1 MTLVAGQ
8 EARRCYAHPQES
20 ANTQCKLC
28 GLAMCDRCYEH
39 IVAGAPACGRCTHEA
54 ATRSQRAVSLA
65 ISMLGLG
72 AAGFLWAHRAGHLA
86 AMGALLA
93 GAAVLLLTSLVY
105 FLVRRGSN
113 IEIEARDRE
122 LELATEPDARV
133 AHPYRQ
139 MARHVALHLSPKV
152 SAGAVTLALGA
163 SMVASAV
170 LFPAALKL
178 PRWAELEVVMAAWW
192 ALVTLV
198 LSTLLYR
205 GYRLK
210 DDWTF
215 TSALRPLWASDPPSP
230 TKAARAEERPVESS
244 SSPAKRWLSGCDLGC
259 SGVTDEGFLVVIGVI
274 VAAVLLFGAGWVLV
288 EIALPMV
295 LFAAY
300 TGILAALKRVAHD
313 RHGCEGDLARA
324 LPWGALWAALY
335 VLPLATLVWLVHLF
349 GGST

>member
-1 MTLVAGQ
+1 MTAVAG
-8 EARRCYAHPQES
+8 EMARCCYAHPQEGAS
-20 ANTQCKLC
+20 TQCKLC

-39 IVAGAPACGRCTHEA
+39 TVSGAPACGRCTHEA

-65 ISMLGLG
+65 ISMVGLG
-72 AAGFLWAHRAGHLA
+72 AAGVLWAHRAGHLA
-86 AMGALLA
+86 ATGALLA
-93 GAAVLLLTSLVY
+93 GLAVLLLTSVVY
-105 FLVRRGSN
+105 LLVRLGSN
-113 IEIEARDRE
+113 VEIEARDRE

-192 ALVTLV
+192 ALVTVV

-205 GYRLK
+205 GYRLR

-215 TSALRPLWASDPPSP
+215 TSPLRSLWVLDPPKP
-230 TKAARAEERPVESS
+230 AKPDETPQKSS
-244 SSPAKRWLSGCDLGC
+244 SSGAKSWLSGCDFGC

-274 VAAVLLFGAGWVLV
+274 VATVLLFGAGWVLV

-324 LPWGALWAALY
+324 LGWGALWAALY
-335 VLPLATLVWLVHLF
+335 VLPLSATVWLVHRF
-349 GGST
+349 AGAT